1 MRGRGELTVLDGV
14 AVIPSRV
21 ALECLFDRRDEDL
34 SSLIAV
40 AVAVDGEPGPVED
53 LDDVGDLVGRH
64 QPQAVLGVPGRRVEV
79 VGPGESGGE
88 ALDRA
93 VDDQLDDAEAELVV
107 GRVVA
112 ELHDPPSDVLGGSA
126 VAKTDPATITRVG

>member
-1 MRGRGELTVLDGV
+1 MLDGV
-14 AVIPSRV
+14 AVIPSRE
-21 ALECLFDRRDEDL
+21 ALERLFDRRDEDL

-53 LDDVGDLVGRH
+53 LDNVGDLVGRH
-64 QPQAVLGVPGRRVEV
+64 QPQAVLCVPGRRVEV

-112 ELHDPPSDVLGGSA
+112 GCTTRRAMSSGEA